1 MFDAGEGLWALK
13 LIQVG
18 GFGGR
23 DSPSLEIITVPQ
35 MLLLVLEG
43 NLLLHSRA
51 DEAKTGCSSRGI
63 A

>member
-13 LIQVG
+13 LIQIG

-23 DSPSLEIITVPQ
+23 DSPPLEIITVPQ

-51 DEAKTGCSSRGI
+51 D
-63 A
+63 